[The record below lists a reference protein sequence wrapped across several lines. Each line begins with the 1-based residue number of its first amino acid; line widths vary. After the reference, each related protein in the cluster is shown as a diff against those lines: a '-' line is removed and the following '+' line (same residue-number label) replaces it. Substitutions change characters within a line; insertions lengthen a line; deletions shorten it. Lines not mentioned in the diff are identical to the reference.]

1 MGRVAE
7 ILLCYVR
14 SVQKDWMEIG
24 WYDDGTVRI
33 REGIKGKNCKKMCS
47 SQKADETA
55 YKVSAPPDTPIYV
68 GEWRGV
74 RFFVGC
80 NIKVL
85 ILQNGIE
92 NWQCPAEATGTAFIA
107 PSVALTDI
115 APCRSDMLAPFGR
128 MVL

>member
-1 MGRVAE
+1 
-7 ILLCYVR
+7 
-14 SVQKDWMEIG
+14 
-24 WYDDGTVRI
+24 
-33 REGIKGKNCKKMCS
+33 MCS

-80 NIKVL
+80 NIKMF

-107 PSVALTDI
+107 PIVALTDI
-115 APCRSDMLAPFGR
+115 TPCRSDMLSLFGR
-128 MVL
+128 MVLRSYASCLDGRANGLTCAFFLTELRYDRVQGKPHS